1 MPNLTTTI
9 RSATPRELP
18 DLAQFVVDAYS
29 EFSTRLTAGNW
40 ATMQDNLRRAIM
52 SSGDGLPLVAEM
64 GGAVGGFVMYYP
76 PGRSDGVLFPREW
89 ASIRLLG
96 VSQAMRGRGLGR
108 DLMKECLRR
117 AEADGAAT
125 IGLHTSELMDS
136 ARAMYERM
144 GFAVVRELERRVGVR
159 YWLFKLDL
167 PSSASE
173 PTSIQGAQ

>member
-9 RSATPRELP
+9 RPATPRELP
-18 DLAQFVVDAYS
+18 DLAQFVVNAYS
-29 EFSTRLTAGNW
+29 EFSTRLSAGNW
-40 ATMQDNLRRAIM
+40 TAMQDNLRRVTM
-52 SSGDGLPLVAEM
+52 SLGGGLPLVADM

-159 YWLFKLDL
+159 YWLVKLDL

>member
-1 MPNLTTTI
+1 MHDTVITI
-9 RSATPRELP
+9 RPATPRELP

-29 EFSTRLTAGNW
+29 EFSTRLSAGNW
-40 ATMQDNLRRAIM
+40 TAMQANLRRAIM
-52 SSGDGLPLVAEM
+52 SPGGGLPLVAEM
-64 GGAVGGFVMYYP
+64 DGAVGGFVMYYP
-76 PGRSDGVLFPREW
+76 PGQSDGVLFPREW

-96 VSQAMRGRGLGR
+96 VSHGMRGRGLGR
-108 DLMKECLRR
+108 DLMKECLHR

-125 IGLHTSELMDS
+125 VGLHTSELMDT

-144 GFAVVRELERRVGVR
+144 GFAVVRELERRVGAR